1 MSRMAKDGYRL
12 GPVLEVR
19 ERAKREAARVVA
31 ARRAQLDEA
40 EAELA
45 RREAAVVA
53 CRESQRAA
61 RSKMFGEVQRGAEA
75 RRVVEHRTHLADLRR
90 REEQLVAAVEE
101 QRAAVE
107 RAGRELE
114 AALAALA
121 EASKEVR
128 VIEKHRENWRE
139 GERRAGLKREQKI
152 SDEIAAVLHR
162 REK

>member
-1 MSRMAKDGYRL
+1 MAKDGYRL

-31 ARRAQLDEA
+31 ARRAQLEQA

-45 RREAAVVA
+45 RREAEVVA
-53 CRESQRAA
+53 CRERQRVGQAE
-61 RSKMFGEVQRGAEA
+61 MFGEAQRGTEA
-75 RRVVEHRTHLADLRR
+75 RRMVAHRTHLADLRR
-90 REEQLVAAVEE
+90 REEQLLAAVEE
-101 QRAAVE
+101 QRRVVE
-107 RAGRELE
+107 RAGRDLE

-121 EASKEVR
+121 EATKEVR

-139 GERRAGLKREQKI
+139 GERRALLKREQKI

-162 REK
+162 RQK